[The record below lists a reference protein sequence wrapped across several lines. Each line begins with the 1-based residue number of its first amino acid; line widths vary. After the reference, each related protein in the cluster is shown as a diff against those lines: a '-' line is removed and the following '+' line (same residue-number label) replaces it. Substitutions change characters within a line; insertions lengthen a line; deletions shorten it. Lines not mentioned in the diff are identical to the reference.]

1 MISTQRRFLE
11 LSARKAG
18 GLTDSRARSPKPD
31 FFNAI
36 QRLGNHP
43 GHSRLPQRHPSREVK
58 TDRIEQEAEQPHR
71 KERGLESEPF
81 IRLRGQQIAGETFRQ
96 IPKEQLH
103 WSACQKN
110 QLQLTGP
117 HPCCLLTN
125 ALATSIPFI
134 PTDSSYNYQY
144 FLFRYGA

>member
-1 MISTQRRFLE
+1 MAISTQRRFLE

-43 GHSRLPQRHPSREVK
+43 GHSRLPQRHPSHEVK
-58 TDRIEQEAEQPHR
+58 TDRIEQEAKQPHR

-96 IPKEQLH
+96 IPKEQL
-103 WSACQKN
+103 
-110 QLQLTGP
+110 QLTGP

-134 PTDSSYNYQY
+134 PTDLSYNYQY